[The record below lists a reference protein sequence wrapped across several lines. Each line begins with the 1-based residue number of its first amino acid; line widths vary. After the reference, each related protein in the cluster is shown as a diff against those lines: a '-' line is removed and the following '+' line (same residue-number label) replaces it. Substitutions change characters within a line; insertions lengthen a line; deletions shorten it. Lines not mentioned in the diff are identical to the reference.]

1 MKEATKEQA
10 YDFVLKQLALCTVE
24 DSKHSAVV
32 IVVDEANDSVKVYGL
47 NMDETSLPLLLI
59 ETAAQV
65 GETITNTIKN
75 RTIQ

>member
-1 MKEATKEQA
+1 
-10 YDFVLKQLALCTVE
+10 LCTVE
-24 DSKHSAVV
+24 DSTHSAVV
-32 IVVDEANDSVKVYGL
+32 IVVDEASDSVKVYGL
-47 NMDETSLPLLLI
+47 NMDESSLPLLLI

>member
-1 MKEATKEQA
+1 MKEGTKEQA
-10 YDFVLKQLALCTVE
+10 YDFVVKQLALCTVE
-24 DSKHSAVV
+24 DSTHSAVV
-32 IVVDEANDSVKVYGL
+32 IVVDEASDSVKVYGL